1 MFVQMQA
8 GQESG
13 GDLYGK
19 RVVPENAT
27 GGVALG
33 PASAASA
40 AVERAAALGGP
51 RMLRCDLCQVSTPH
65 LGCGDMRAEDHLDHL
80 DHLKTGPCLDVMTAP
95 LCRPISVE
103 MRCTSST

>member
-1 MFVQMQA
+1 MQA
-8 GQESG
+8 GQENG

-19 RVVPENAT
+19 RVIPENPT

-51 RMLRCDLCQVSTPH
+51 RMLRCDLCQV
-65 LGCGDMRAEDHLDHL
+65 LNA
-80 DHLKTGPCLDVMTAP
+80 
-95 LCRPISVE
+95 
-103 MRCTSST
+103 